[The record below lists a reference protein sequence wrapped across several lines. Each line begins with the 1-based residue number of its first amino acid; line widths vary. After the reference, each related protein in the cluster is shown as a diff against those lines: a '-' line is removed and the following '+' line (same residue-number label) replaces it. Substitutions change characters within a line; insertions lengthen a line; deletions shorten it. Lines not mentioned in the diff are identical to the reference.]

1 MATAIKAAGIVLAL
15 VLGLSS
21 SAIAVGAPINCMYPP
36 DLSDPIVYTK
46 ACPGDPGFPSNVFAG
61 GRDVSIKL
69 PETRT
74 CYRRLRVSNARNTRI
89 TGGKFVCNVPTS
101 VSAPPPVVYIDST
114 SGASF
119 IDCVHIDVN
128 NRRSDAIRTF
138 RHKGQ
143 LIVQNVLIEGLGGAP
158 AGASRS
164 AVSALGGGPMQD
176 LALQNVTVITEN
188 TGVDLAYCPD
198 IRGGTRNLM
207 LNRVNVSYLGDA
219 PTSPDSPFL
228 LRVGGDGD
236 ARYQVPPVGASL
248 SQVYVD
254 TGALT
259 VPFYDAVYAGAQP
272 TPTSCSDFDARHG
285 IAGQVCDGAPPQG
298 SFAERFMVGANYH
311 RGNFCIGDPD
321 TGPVP
326 PPQAIA
332 AGFTE
337 LAFSD
342 EFLTADGIDINNT
355 GQPGFNWYFAR
366 PFKYPPSPANNVSVA
381 DGVLT
386 IDTDGHSNMG
396 MLSIRKAGAGWD
408 GFAVTGGAYF
418 EASIAFDPDVQSI
431 HPRGWPSFWTMGAG
445 HLYGTESPFIEVDF
459 FEYDT
464 PSAGKNTYGAAI
476 HDWIMAPTATK
487 RNSNKSNF
495 VARAGDVDWT
505 KFNTVGGLVKPGE
518 GIDFY
523 FNNALTLTNPYSKYP
538 WMAYADTEQ
547 LPVILGSD
555 GWPMKVDWVRV
566 WTR

>member
-15 VLGLSS
+15 VLGISS
-21 SAIAVGAPINCMYPP
+21 SAIAVGTPINCISPP
-36 DLSDPIVYTK
+36 DLSDPIAYTN
-46 ACPGDPGFPSNVFAG
+46 ACPGDPGFPSIVFAG

-69 PETRT
+69 PETET
-74 CYRRLRVSNARNTRI
+74 CYRWFRVSNARNTRI
-89 TGGKFVCNVPTS
+89 IGGTLVDND
-101 VSAPPPVVYIDST
+101 YI
-114 SGASF
+114 
-119 IDCVHIDVN
+119 
-128 NRRSDAIRTF
+128 
-138 RHKGQ
+138 
-143 LIVQNVLIEGLGGAP
+143 
-158 AGASRS
+158 
-164 AVSALGGGPMQD
+164 
-176 LALQNVTVITEN
+176 N
-188 TGVDLAYCPD
+188 TGA
-198 IRGGTRNLM
+198 M
-207 LNRVNVSYLGDA
+207 
-219 PTSPDSPFL
+219 
-228 LRVGGDGD
+228 
-236 ARYQVPPVGASL
+236 
-248 SQVYVD
+248 
-254 TGALT
+254 T
-259 VPFYDAVYAGAQP
+259 VPFYDVVYAAAQP
-272 TPTSCSDFDARHG
+272 MSTSCSDSDARHG
-285 IAGQVCDGAPPQG
+285 IDGQVCDGAPPQG

-366 PFKYPPSPANNVSVA
+366 PFKYPPSPANSVSVA

-445 HLYGTESPFIEVDF
+445 HLYGTESPFVEVDF

-464 PSAGKNTYGAAI
+464 PSAGKDTYGAAI

-487 RNSNKSNF
+487 RNSNKSSF
-495 VARAGDVDWT
+495 VARAPGVDWT
-505 KFNTVGGLVKPGE
+505 KFNTVGGLVKPDE

-523 FNNALTLTNPYSKYP
+523 FNNALILTNPYSKYP
-538 WMAYADTEQ
+538 WMGYADTEQ